1 LRHFVL
7 DTNVVVFGVLWGGT
21 PRLLFD
27 AIDEG
32 NLRISTSI
40 AMLSEM
46 AEILERPKFAARI
59 AASGQAVNEIIQGY
73 ASWCSIV
80 APTAIAGVTPDPD
93 DNIVIDTALAAGAEA
108 IVTGDAAFRG
118 IGHWRDIAILD
129 VRMALDQLVSRPKAI
144 CLLYVPSYPVNRIAA
159 L

>member
-7 DTNVVVFGVLWGGT
+7 DTNVVVSGLLWGGT

-59 AASGQAVNEIIQGY
+59 AASGLAVNEIIQGY

-80 APTAIAGVTPDPD
+80 KPTAIAGVTPDPD
-93 DNIVIDTALAAGAEA
+93 DNIVIGTALAAGAEA

-118 IGHWRDIAILD
+118 IGRWRDIAIMD
-129 VRMALDQLVSRPKAI
+129 VRMALDQLVS
-144 CLLYVPSYPVNRIAA
+144 
-159 L
+159 